1 MAWRFSPTDHD
12 GLCRHSAVPAGC
24 PPCCRQISVI
34 LRELPPGHCPHPLLS
49 PRRQRHSAATMSA
62 FGCAAT
68 VRWHLRQPPEF
79 ATRALTVETHENWL
93 EAERYLNRNGLQE
106 M

>member
-1 MAWRFSPTDHD
+1 
-12 GLCRHSAVPAGC
+12 
-24 PPCCRQISVI
+24 
-34 LRELPPGHCPHPLLS
+34 
-49 PRRQRHSAATMSA
+49 MSA